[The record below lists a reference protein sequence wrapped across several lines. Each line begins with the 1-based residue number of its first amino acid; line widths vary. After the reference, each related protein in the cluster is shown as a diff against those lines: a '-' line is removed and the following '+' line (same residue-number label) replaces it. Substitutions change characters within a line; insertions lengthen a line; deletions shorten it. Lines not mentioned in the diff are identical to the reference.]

1 MKNYIGRKCKGFR
14 FEDLTDDVRWLEEK
28 ESLIGK
34 IGVITEN
41 YDYFVSIKFDGMYS
55 YYPISLIEEHLIPE
69 GEANPPRFCEV
80 HSEPLNNRE
89 METYIGRKCKGFRFK
104 SGISASLAWSLD
116 MKKHIGEIGE
126 IDYQKND
133 RVRIRFQKKYAYFYP
148 LSLIEEHL
156 IPEGEDNSHGFCET
170 PEEKCTMNYCDDNG
184 CQNRKRELVEE
195 PNPVNHPQHY
205 GGEDNV
211 YEAIKVIEAWDL
223 GFNLGNT
230 VKYIAR
236 CGKKDDELQEL
247 KKASWY
253 LQRQIAKL
261 ENAKSSK

>member
-14 FEDLTDDVRWLEEK
+14 FEHETDRVEWIKEK
-28 ESLIGK
+28 KKHIGEV
-34 IGVITEN
+34 GVIKKQSSRYVTIEFK
-41 YDYFVSIKFDGMYS
+41 DDHWD
-55 YYPISLIEEHLIPE
+55 YPISLIEEHLIPE
-69 GEANPPRFCEV
+69 REANPPRFCEV
-80 HSEPLNNRE
+80 HSEHCDMFCFDKNECALRNKVVVEGKTNDKQQE
-89 METYIGRKCKGFRFK
+89 LFDYLSNELGVEALLTQMQEIIK
-104 SGISASLAWSLD
+104 IAS
-116 MKKHIGEIGE
+116 K
-126 IDYQKND
+126 Q
-133 RVRIRFQKKYAYFYP
+133 
-148 LSLIEEHL
+148 
-156 IPEGEDNSHGFCET
+156 EDNSHGFCET
-170 PEEKCTMNYCDDNG
+170 PEEKCTMNYCDENG

-195 PNPVNHPQHY
+195 TNPVDHPQHY
-205 GGEDNV
+205 GGGDNV

-253 LQRQIAKL
+253 LQREIAKL